1 MVASFSNDLGC
12 NINGR
17 YNEKKGGSLSL
28 SVFEVKSKLYV
39 NW

>member
-1 MVASFSNDLGC
+1 METAFSSGLGC

-28 SVFEVKSKLYV
+28 SVFEVKSKLYI
-39 NW
+39 N